1 MIIFD
6 PERGE
11 YVDTE
16 TGEVIEDRVI
26 DLGPEWRV
34 YDNGDRTER
43 ERVGSPLTLRVHDQG
58 LTTTIG
64 GYGKVKDR
72 TKLMK
77 MQRLQRSIRVTNRNR
92 KLVTLL
98 TALNAE
104 ASKMSLP
111 EHVRETAALLLR
123 KVVEKKLERRVD
135 PLVLV
140 VAVLYYSCQVNNIP
154 LYLQEFKQK
163 FNISAS
169 EIWKVMR
176 RINEAV
182 PDFRHTVSKPTKYIP
197 KIVDKLRLPPIINA
211 RASELIDCMYRN
223 GLTGGRSYLSLS
235 AAAVYIVSV
244 LLDNR
249 RTQKEIGEVLGISD
263 VTIRNSYKQIVE
275 KLGPITY
282 KCKACDF
289 VLYKFEEVGQDYHG
303 VRTPSEVK
311 SMYAGKC
318 PRCGHELGEPVMT
331 KRLEVIL

>member
-1 MIIFD
+1 MMIIFD

-26 DLGPEWRV
+26 DLGPEWRA
-34 YDNGDRTER
+34 YNETER

-64 GYGKVKDR
+64 GCKVKDR
-72 TKLMK
+72 IKLVK
-77 MQRLQRSIRVTNRNR
+77 MQRLQRSIRVSNRDR

-104 ASKMSLP
+104 ASKMNLP

-135 PLVLV
+135 PLVLI
-140 VAVLYYSCQVNNIP
+140 ASVLYYSCQANNIP

-163 FNISAS
+163 FNVSAS

-176 RINEAV
+176 RINEAI
-182 PDFRHTVSKPTKYIP
+182 PDFRPISTKPTKYIP
-197 KIVDKLRLPPIINA
+197 KIIDKLRLPPIVGTKA
-211 RASELIDCMYRN
+211 AELMDYMYRN
-223 GLTGGRSYLSLS
+223 GLTSGRNYLSIS

-249 RTQKEIGEVLGISD
+249 RTQKEIGETLKISD
-263 VTIRNSYKQIVE
+263 VTIRNSYKEIVE
-275 KLGPITY
+275 KLGPIKYT
-282 KCKACDF
+282 CKICNF
-289 VLYKFEEVGQDYHG
+289 VLYQFKKVGQDPHG

-318 PRCGHELGEPVMT
+318 PRCGHELGEPALVG
-331 KRLEVIL
+331 KLEVVL